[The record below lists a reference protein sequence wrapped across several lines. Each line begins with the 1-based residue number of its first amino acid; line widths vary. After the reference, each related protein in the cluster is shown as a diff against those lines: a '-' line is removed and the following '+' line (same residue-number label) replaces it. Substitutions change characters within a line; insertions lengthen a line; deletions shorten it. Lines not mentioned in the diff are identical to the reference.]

1 MSQKAQSSREL
12 TAQEFINA
20 EAIENNL
27 LYTTDKMLFAFI
39 RVRGHDNSLL
49 GDTEHS
55 AVTEQ
60 LTVALSEEAEPLQI
74 LSVPRTVDT
83 EGMIGEL
90 KELRLNT
97 DNDAR
102 LKLVNG
108 EISAL
113 EELAEDG
120 AKEPLILLKIWK
132 AAAPNADRALLDRA
146 ALLMERLSN
155 NQISAVLLNDAEI
168 LRLCSIYAE
177 LGIWQETDTHS
188 DIPYLKGKNRVFSR
202 KPTPEQQAHAE
213 LLEQITPIGGLFFQ
227 PTNLMVGSRW
237 CRCYGVTRYPAE
249 VDYGWAVKLTNATD
263 CITCITY
270 YPGRANEIGDALS
283 RSIRSSSRD
292 AAEERDARKRKRYE
306 RKATDA
312 DRLIDD
318 LDAKSM
324 ALGHMSIVV
333 MPFGDSKEALE
344 DACKNVLSRFSV
356 KRMKL
361 KVLSWLQKEAFRHI
375 SPYYPNQPHV
385 DDIIQRIIPLE
396 TLVGG
401 YPFTI
406 NTLRDDH
413 GIYFARTPDRG
424 ILSLDIRHRDLDRT
438 NGNGIVT
445 GIPGTGKS
453 TMLKHLIE
461 SMYMQGM
468 KIIIIDPEREYRDL
482 CKNLGGTWL
491 DAGGGYARNNLLQ
504 IQAPAKDDEGE
515 LRFQSEF
522 SPLSQHIQYVQM
534 ILQYKLPSLTDTQQS
549 LLERAL
555 RELYDSHGINL
566 STPWENDL
574 SDRPNNQYPIME
586 DLYRLLLSKA
596 KEDPRYD
603 DLALLIESMA
613 IGADSVIWN
622 GHTNIDFQNDLVV
635 LDTYQLYNSTDK
647 NRSAKYYSLLRLAF
661 TVASMDRQTPYL
673 IVADEAQTIFDPS
686 LSGAAAAM
694 KNIALRIRKYE
705 GYLWL
710 AFHSLQEL
718 LDDRIRMDGQPIVDA
733 ASYKI
738 LFGTDGRNLA
748 DTVSLFKLTPA
759 EEKAL
764 NARQRKKALAL
775 IGSQHLKVEFELPSY
790 KLELMGK
797 GGGR

>member
-1 MSQKAQSSREL
+1 MSQKENSRDT
-12 TAQEFINA
+12 TAQEFINV

-39 RVRGHDNSLL
+39 RVKGHDNSLL
-49 GDTEHS
+49 GDTEHN

-60 LTVALSEEAEPLQI
+60 LTVALSEETEALQI

-83 EGMIGEL
+83 EGMITEL
-90 KELRLNT
+90 KELRNST
-97 DNDAR
+97 DSDAR
-102 LKLVNG
+102 LKLIDG

-132 AAAPNADRALLDRA
+132 TAVPNADRALLDRA

-155 NQISAVLLNDAEI
+155 NQISSVLLHDNQI

-177 LGIWQETDTHS
+177 LGIWQEADTQS
-188 DIPYLKGKNRVFSR
+188 DIPYLKGAKRLFSR
-202 KPTPEQQAHAE
+202 KQTPEQQARME
-213 LLEQITPIGGLFFQ
+213 LLEQITPAGGLFFQ
-227 PTNLMVGSRW
+227 PTNLMVGSAW
-237 CRCYGVTRYPAE
+237 CRCYAVTRYPAE

-292 AAEERDARKRKRYE
+292 AEEERDVRKRKRFE

-324 ALGHMSIVV
+324 TLGHMSIVV
-333 MPFGDSKEALE
+333 MAFGDSKEALE
-344 DACKNVLSRFSV
+344 EACKNVLSRFSV

-361 KVLSWLQKEAFRHI
+361 KILSWLQKEAFRHI
-375 SPYYPNQPHV
+375 SPYYPNQPYI
-385 DDIIQRIIPLE
+385 DDITQRIIPLE

-482 CKNLGGTWL
+482 CKNLDGTWL

-504 IQAPAKDDEGE
+504 IQAPAKDEE
-515 LRFQSEF
+515 AEHKFQSEF

-555 RELYDSHGINL
+555 RELYANHGIDL
-566 STPWENDL
+566 STDWDTDL
-574 SDRPNNQYPIME
+574 ANRPNDKYPIME
-586 DLYRLLLSKA
+586 DLYRLLQRKA
-596 KEDPRYD
+596 EADPRYD

-622 GHTNIDFQNDLVV
+622 GHTNINFQNDLVV
-635 LDTYQLYNSTDK
+635 LDTNQLYNSTDK

-661 TVASMDRQTPYL
+661 TVASMDRTTPYM

-686 LSGAAAAM
+686 LSGAAAAL

-733 ASYKI
+733 AAYKI
-738 LFGTDGRNLA
+738 LFGTDGRNLV

-775 IGSQHLKVEFELPSY
+775 IGSQHLKVEFELPAY